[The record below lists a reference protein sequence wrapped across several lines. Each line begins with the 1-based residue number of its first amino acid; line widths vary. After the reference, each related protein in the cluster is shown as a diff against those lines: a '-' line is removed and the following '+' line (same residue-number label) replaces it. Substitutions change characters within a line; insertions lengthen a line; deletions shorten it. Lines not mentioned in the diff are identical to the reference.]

1 MVYFGQNL
9 KFVRRK
15 RKLNQYQLASMLDV
29 KPNTISNYETSVS
42 FPDFKS
48 LEVLV
53 KFFDVPVEDF
63 LYTNLKAK
71 EEALMEGGPYP
82 IDEIAPV
89 TQTEEEES
97 EYAAQKQQQTSF
109 WIILQ
114 QLQNIREQM
123 EEIRE
128 ILKNK

>member
-63 LYTNLKAK
+63 LYTNLRAR
-71 EEALMEGGPYP
+71 EESLMEGGPYP
-82 IDEIAPV
+82 IDEILPV
-89 TQTEEEES
+89 TQTEEEET
-97 EYAAQKQQQTSF
+97 EYAARKQQQTSF

-114 QLQNIREQM
+114 QLQSIREQM